1 MLVWRSRDPGFYSRL
16 SFKISIETEIYYK
29 TIYTY
34 KNKTISNFYTFRTIR
49 NSAERMDLK
58 INEDKTN

>member
-29 TIYTY
+29 TIDTY
-34 KNKTISNFYTFRTIR
+34 KNTISNFYTFSTIR